1 MATTMALRSG
11 HICFMGVRVGAARC
25 VGKLQRRS
33 RRDGALQ
40 VDIDA
45 EVEVAVA
52 GQPKKR
58 TFRKDSYRSVDLNV
72 LLDMS
77 TNDLSSSYP
86 SVPAEVAISTYQFIR
101 LKFKC
106 MVLLLLV
113 SAYIVMVT
121 ALQLRRRSQ

>member
-1 MATTMALRSG
+1 MATPMALRSG
-11 HICFMGVRVGAARC
+11 HHLLHGR
-25 VGKLQRRS
+25 VGKLRRRS

-58 TFRKDSYRSVDLNV
+58 TFRKDSYRGVDLNV

-86 SVPAEVAISTYQFIR
+86 SVPAEVPQGLKRKPMVPSRVCVRWFPLRSISSI
-101 LKFKC
+101 LGC
-106 MVLLLLV
+106 
-113 SAYIVMVT
+113 
-121 ALQLRRRSQ
+121 

>member
-1 MATTMALRSG
+1 MATPMALRSG
-11 HICFMGVRVGAARC
+11 HHLLHGR
-25 VGKLQRRS
+25 VGKLRRRS

-58 TFRKDSYRSVDLNV
+58 TFRKDSYRGVDLNV

-86 SVPAEVAISTYQFIR
+86 SVPAEGSEEEADGSIKSLRTMVPIAFY
-101 LKFKC
+101 KFNTGMLEC
-106 MVLLLLV
+106 VIFAV
-113 SAYIVMVT
+113 
-121 ALQLRRRSQ
+121 

>member
-1 MATTMALRSG
+1 PPSTVLAWPPPQLRDPTVGSSGMATTMALRSG

-86 SVPAEVAISTYQFIR
+86 SVPAEGRR
-101 LKFKC
+101 LLQQK
-106 MVLLLLV
+106 MVLL
-113 SAYIVMVT
+113 VT
-121 ALQLRRRSQ
+121 EF

>member
-1 MATTMALRSG
+1 
-11 HICFMGVRVGAARC
+11 MGVRVGAARC

-86 SVPAEVAISTYQFIR
+86 SVPAEGRR
-101 LKFKC
+101 LLQQK
-106 MVLLLLV
+106 MVLL
-113 SAYIVMVT
+113 VT
-121 ALQLRRRSQ
+121 EFRAGG

>member
-1 MATTMALRSG
+1 MATPMALRSG
-11 HICFMGVRVGAARC
+11 HHLLHGR
-25 VGKLQRRS
+25 VGKLRRRS

-58 TFRKDSYRSVDLNV
+58 TFRKDSYRGVDLNV

-101 LKFKC
+101 C
-106 MVLLLLV
+106 EIQMHGA
-113 SAYIVMVT
+113 ST
-121 ALQLRRRSQ
+121 AGLCVHCHGDCSSIEKT